1 MLGCRPDYLL
11 YPEQSTTI
19 ERAEHIRL
27 FNNKAELLPI
37 IQEFDNAFKRKKL
50 IVTDTHM

>member
-1 MLGCRPDYLL
+1 MLACRPDYLL
-11 YPEQSTTI
+11 YPNKDTVV

-37 IQEFDNAFKRKKL
+37 TQEYKNTFKNKIT
-50 IVTDTHM
+50 IVTDTSM